1 MVRLYEVV
9 EGEIVTVADVVHV
22 LPTQTV
28 AVPLT
33 APVDVVFVTVIVTE
47 EVAVR
52 DTALIRPVLFTV
64 TAVVSE
70 LVQAVPEE
78 AVMFLVVPSL

>member
-1 MVRLYEVV
+1 MLVPEHWSHVT
-9 EGEIVTVADVVHV
+9 EIDDEVVHV

-78 AVMFLVVPSL
+78 AVMF